1 MYEVDWEK
9 LYEGCTGTLGTIFKI
24 LTINLKLF
32 QDKKLIKKEQNKAKP
47 MLICLFKKQKNK
59 KTKPGMLE
67 CVRVDLS
74 NSRNKQKTES
84 RC

>member
-59 KTKPGMLE
+59 TWHARMCK
-67 CVRVDLS
+67 
-74 NSRNKQKTES
+74 SRFVKFPKQAGN
-84 RC
+84 